1 VDDVASVLDLSRASA
16 VALVADLEADLA
28 AIGESTA
35 ASPDDEHDPEGST
48 VGFERARVAALL
60 AQARRSLAE
69 IDEALERR
77 RRGSYGVCGRCGT
90 IIPPE
95 RLEAMPT
102 ASLCVACAATPRR

>member
-1 VDDVASVLDLSRASA
+1 MDERVSELDRVRVATA
-16 VALVADLEADLA
+16 ALIADLEADLA

-60 AQARRSLAE
+60 AQARRSLSE
-69 IDEALERR
+69 VDEALERHR
-77 RRGSYGVCGRCGT
+77 HGTYGVCGSCGA

-95 RLEAMPT
+95 RLEALPT
-102 ASLCVACAATPRR
+102 AALCVSCAATRRS